1 MRELKDSPALQAAS
15 TKALAF
21 IAGISPPLESVKPL
35 LFALLQTLRSHQS
48 WHIRLHVLPVLA
60 TVYFRGLPLVDD
72 KTASEIM
79 EVLTECLTDKNLE
92 VRDLASSCLSTV
104 LRCSQRASIVV
115 FKVRF

>member
-35 LFALLQTLRSHQS
+35 LFALLQTLRSHKVRFFLRIFASASFSYLTSLLEILQS

-72 KTASEIM
+72 ATASSIM
-79 EVLTECLTDKNLE
+79 EVSIPSL
-92 VRDLASSCLSTV
+92 LS
-104 LRCSQRASIVV
+104 A
-115 FKVRF
+115 F